1 MPKLHLNVFKIGA
14 MFADI
19 HEIIKNL
26 LFEHAGFN
34 RSDVDIEFEIPSR
47 NWIGTL
53 TRPTINFF
61 LYDLE
66 EDTKN
71 RGSMEM
77 VAKRL
82 DHSSQARLRP
92 RRMNLKY
99 QVTAISQDTRDQHE
113 LLWRALAVL
122 MKFAI
127 IPEKVLPKSITDLG
141 MSVVSRVSQP
151 DDGPRPNEFWNAL
164 EVPPRPSLLY
174 VLTAPI
180 DLDLTVSEPLV
191 LTRTLRLF
199 DTAYPQPLEVRMS
212 RRAIGGILRRNK
224 VAIVGAT
231 IWQEHS
237 AAAGSI
243 SDQDGRFVLES
254 VPEGVVG
261 LRVVEP
267 GGVPMRVVVNVPSAD
282 YDIELETQN
291 TIEVQKSQ

>member
-1 MPKLHLNVFKIGA
+1 MI
-14 MFADI
+14 ADI
-19 HEIIKNL
+19 HETIKNL
-26 LFEHAGFN
+26 LFEHAGFS
-34 RSDVDIEFEIPSR
+34 RGDVDIDFEIPNR

-71 RGSMEM
+71 RGSLDNAYFQQRNDKSNT
-77 VAKRL
+77 AK
-82 DHSSQARLRP
+82 SRP

-99 QVTAISQDTRDQHE
+99 QVMAISQDTRDQHE
-113 LLWRALAVL
+113 LLWRVLAVL
-122 MKFAI
+122 MKFST
-127 IPEKVLPKSITDLG
+127 IPDSVLPKSITDLG

-174 VLTAPI
+174 VLTTPL
-180 DLDLTVSEPLV
+180 DLDLITQEPLV
-191 LTRTLRLF
+191 LTRTLRAF
-199 DTAYPQPLEVRMS
+199 DMQYPIPDEVRGL
-212 RRAIGGILRRNK
+212 RRAIGGIVKRDGIIQAG
-224 VAIVGAT
+224 VT

-243 SDQDGRFVLES
+243 SDNNGRFVLEG
-254 VPEGVVG
+254 VPEGAVA

-267 GGVPMRVVVNVPSAD
+267 GGLPVRVVLQVPSDD
-282 YDIELETQN
+282 YDIRLEQQN
-291 TIEVQKSQ
+291 VLEVEPRKSK

>member
-1 MPKLHLNVFKIGA
+1 

-19 HEIIKNL
+19 HEVIKNL
-26 LFEHAGFN
+26 LFEHAGFS
-34 RSDVDIEFEIPSR
+34 RSDVDIEFEIPNRS
-47 NWIGTL
+47 WIGTL

-61 LYDLE
+61 LFDLE

-77 VAKRL
+77 VAQRQDK
-82 DHSSQARLRP
+82 SSSARLRP

-99 QVTAISQDTRDQHE
+99 QVMAISQDTRDQHE

-122 MKFAI
+122 MKFAT
-127 IPEKVLPKSITDLG
+127 IPDKILPKSITDLG

-199 DTAYPQPLEVRMS
+199 DTAYPSPSEVRMS
-212 RRAIGGILRRNK
+212 RRAIGGIVRRNSQA
-224 VAIVGAT
+224 VPGVT
-231 IWQEHS
+231 IWQELS
-237 AAAGSI
+237 AAMGSV
-243 SDQDGRFVLES
+243 SDKNGRFVLEG
-254 VPEGVVG
+254 VPEGAIG

-267 GGVPMRVVVNVPSAD
+267 GGVPVQVVIQVPSED
-282 YDIELETQN
+282 YDIHLEAQN
-291 TIEVQKSQ
+291 VIDVRKAP

>member
-1 MPKLHLNVFKIGA
+1 

-26 LFEHAGFN
+26 LFEHAGFS
-34 RSDVDIEFEIPSR
+34 RSDVDIEFEIPNR

-61 LYDLE
+61 LFDLE

-77 VAKRL
+77 T
-82 DHSSQARLRP
+82 SQRQDKSNTARLRP

-99 QVTAISQDTRDQHE
+99 QVMAISQDTRDQHE

-127 IPEKVLPKSITDLG
+127 IPDRVLPKSITDLG
-141 MSVVSRVSQP
+141 MSVTARVSQP

-199 DTAYPQPLEVRMS
+199 DTAYPTPSEVRMS
-212 RRAIGGILRRNK
+212 RRSIGGIVKRNNQV
-224 VAIVGAT
+224 VAGVT

-237 AAAGSI
+237 AASGSV
-243 SDQDGRFVLES
+243 SDKNGRFVLEG
-254 VPEGVVG
+254 VPEGAIG

-267 GGVPMRVVVNVPSAD
+267 GGVPVRVVIQVPSED
-282 YDIELETQN
+282 YDIQLEAQN
-291 TIEVQKSQ
+291 IIDVRKAP

>member
-1 MPKLHLNVFKIGA
+1 

-26 LFEHAGFN
+26 LFEHAGFS
-34 RSDVDIEFEIPSR
+34 RSDVDIEFEIPNR

-61 LYDLE
+61 LFDLE

-77 VAKRL
+77 T
-82 DHSSQARLRP
+82 SQRQDKSNTARLRP

-99 QVTAISQDTRDQHE
+99 QVMAISQDTRDQHE

-127 IPEKVLPKSITDLG
+127 IPDRVLPKSITDLG
-141 MSVVSRVSQP
+141 MSVTARVSQP

-199 DTAYPQPLEVRMS
+199 DTAYPTPSEVRMS
-212 RRAIGGILRRNK
+212 RRSIGGIVKRNNQA
-224 VAIVGAT
+224 VAGVT

-237 AAAGSI
+237 AASGSV
-243 SDQDGRFVLES
+243 SDKNGRFVLEG
-254 VPEGVVG
+254 VPEGAIG

-267 GGVPMRVVVNVPSAD
+267 GGVPVRVVIQVPSED
-282 YDIELETQN
+282 YDIQLEAQN
-291 TIEVQKSQ
+291 IIDVRKAP